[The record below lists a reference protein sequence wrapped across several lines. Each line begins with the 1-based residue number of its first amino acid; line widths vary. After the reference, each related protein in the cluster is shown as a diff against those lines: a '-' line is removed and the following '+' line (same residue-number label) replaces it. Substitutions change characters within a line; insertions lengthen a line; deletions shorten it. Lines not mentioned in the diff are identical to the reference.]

1 MKKTQAILTVA
12 NLGVVIARLTNRGE
26 MDFTGCTSLLCV
38 STAGREAGS
47 AEPAL
52 AFITCK
58 AKGASRAA

>member
-1 MKKTQAILTVA
+1 MKTTLPAHAAT
-12 NLGVVIARLTNRGE
+12 NMRLTTMATMAFNVA
-26 MDFTGCTSLLCV
+26 TSLLCV

>member
-1 MKKTQAILTVA
+1 MKTIILAHVVA
-12 NLGVVIARLTNRGE
+12 NIRLTMMTTKVFN
-26 MDFTGCTSLLCV
+26 MATSLLCV
-38 STAGREAGS
+38 STAGREAGF